1 MDASPS
7 SFRTFLTRLQARSVS
22 LGRSRRLR
30 WSAAVL
36 GALVLLFGLLGYF
49 WLPGYLHGRLE
60 QALGAALERPVSLGQ
75 VDIQPYILEATF
87 RDLRIG
93 EREGEEALAGF
104 TRLTVNL
111 SAASLWRRAL
121 VLDALRL
128 EAPYGRLVRQ
138 ADGRTNVSDLVEK
151 FASDEDSAAGVPPFA
166 INNLEILGGSFKLDD
181 RSGGGQHEITAL
193 DLVLPR
199 LASFPGEVERQVQPR
214 FSATLDGAPV
224 NIAGELRPF
233 ADTPDG
239 RLDLKFQGLD
249 LARLAAFS
257 PVPLPVKLES
267 ALLDADLVLDF
278 HGGEARRLALE
289 GRLGLSQLQVRRG
302 DLGLGLKSLN
312 LRLRSEDLEHG
323 PIQMEQPQL
332 QALAARRSGEN
343 EPFLELD
350 KLELE
355 RLNLDPGRRQLA
367 LGPLGL
373 TGLNLALARTGETQ
387 VDLLYTLAAL
397 QGPGSGSAGA
407 AKGAA
412 QGAATPKGVGGH
424 AWHWSL
430 ERFSLREGALGFVD
444 RTVQKAVPLRIQALS
459 LDLGRLDSAAPAP
472 VSLGLEGR
480 INDKGQVQLKGQVD
494 PLAQAGDLE
503 LELEAMDLVPLQGW
517 IPHQLN
523 LVLTKGEL
531 SSKGRL
537 QFGGQPLA
545 LRYQGGGQLAALSLV
560 DGSADRSLLRWQKL
574 ELSGLDLQTAP
585 FSLKLDDL
593 VLNRFFAR
601 LLVTPEG
608 ELQLD
613 RLLRGERKATRA
625 AAADS
630 VPAGTAAAAP
640 ALPGE
645 AQVPAAAPKPALE
658 QVVSVPPK
666 VAPVPVQL
674 GRIRLDSGT
683 VIFNDQF
690 IKPNYSAT
698 LTQLSGQIGPLAEG
712 QRGKLLIQ
720 GKVDRTAPLVISG
733 ELEPFSREL
742 FLDIKAQARGIDMP
756 GFSPY
761 SGRYLGYRIQKGK
774 LSVDVRY
781 KVEKGQLEASNRI
794 FLDQLTLGEK
804 VDSPDAL
811 SLPISLALAL
821 LKNAK
826 GEIDIELPISGSIN
840 DPQFSIGGIVF
851 KAIMNLLVKAVTSPF
866 TLLGSLFGGGEE
878 LSQVDFPAGQSSISP
893 DMETRLQQLAKALA
907 ERPALSLEVTGQ
919 ADPVA
924 DSEGYRRYLL
934 ERQVKA
940 KKVATDVAQGKSATR
955 LGEVSL
961 SSAEYEKFLLQVY
974 KEARFEKPRNMIG
987 LTKSLPVSE
996 MENLLVTHMQVEPE
1010 AYRELA
1016 GRRAQVV
1023 RSWLVEQGG
1032 VAPERVFTLEP
1043 QVGQQDAGA
1052 SANRVVFSLR

>member
-7 SFRTFLTRLQARSVS
+7 SFRTFLTRLQARSAD

-30 WSAAVL
+30 WAGAVL
-36 GALVLLFGLLGYF
+36 GVLVLLFGLLGYF

-60 QALGAALERPVSLGQ
+60 QALGEALERPVSLGQ

-151 FASDEDSAAGVPPFA
+151 FASDEDSATGVPPFA

-214 FSATLDGAPV
+214 FSATLDGAPL

-302 DLGLGLKSLN
+302 DLGLGLKSLSLG
-312 LRLRSEDLEHG
+312 LRGEDLEHG
-323 PIQMEQPQL
+323 PIQLEQLQL

-387 VDLLYTLAAL
+387 VDLLDTLAAL
-397 QGPGSGSAGA
+397 QGPAPGGGSAGA

-412 QGAATPKGVGGH
+412 QGAASP
-424 AWHWSL
+424 AWRWSL
-430 ERFSLREGALGFVD
+430 ERFSLREGELGFVD

-494 PLAQAGDLE
+494 PLALAGDLE
-503 LELEAMDLVPLQGW
+503 LDLEAMDLVPLQGW
-517 IPHQLN
+517 IPHRLN

-545 LRYQGGGQLAALSLV
+545 LRYQGGGQLAELSLM

-574 ELSGLDLQTAP
+574 ELGGLDLQTAP

-625 AAADS
+625 AAAGS
-630 VPAGTAAAAP
+630 APAGTAAAAP

-645 AQVPAAAPKPALE
+645 AQVPAAASKPALE
-658 QVVSVPPK
+658 QVASVAAK
-666 VAPVPVQL
+666 AAPVPVQL
-674 GRIRLDSGT
+674 GRIRLDGGS

-878 LSQVDFPAGQSSISP
+878 LSQVDFPAGQSSITP

-940 KKVATDVAQGKSATR
+940 KKVAADVAQGKSATR

-1016 GRRAQVV
+1016 GRRAQAV

-1032 VAPERVFTLEP
+1032 VAPERVFALEP